1 MDSTAKHDGKVLAGL
16 VLTFVAF
23 ASIIPDIGFR
33 ITTMGFVWTLYRFV
47 IPVSLVFAFVLC
59 QGKSL
64 VKKSSMS
71 FYMTMLM
78 GFWVVYGIALLLI
91 SNYSDKHAGFI
102 ELLALANG
110 FFVFVIIGMIGIS
123 EDGFKKISQVIV
135 FSLNALLLM
144 AFFEIITAKH
154 LPTSFFYDTKANA
167 YNGISPHAATG
178 FLYNVND
185 FSAMITCLLP
195 VVLVCW
201 KSKLRWIS
209 IAALMAVNFINDA
222 TACNLAII
230 ACLMFYFI
238 TNDKIG
244 QGRRFIRKGLVIAA
258 ALAGAFIV
266 LFGQSFLG
274 NRNDILGSLSRQVT
288 NLKNSNG
295 SLWKRVTIYKD
306 SFSGFINSK
315 CIGNGPSSFATY
327 FAKHPSESHLVNPH
341 ALLVEILF
349 EYGIIIFVWY
359 VGMIIMIFKKALHCY
374 NCDDNRENKK
384 QFMMI
389 MMIII
394 VYVIVGFAPSA
405 FLGYAYQWLILALCC
420 IRLDITKNRR
430 IEYA

>member
-59 QGKSL
+59 EGKSFI
-64 VKKSSMS
+64 KKSSMS
-71 FYMTMLM
+71 FYMTMFM

-91 SNYSDKHAGFI
+91 SQYSDKHAGII
-102 ELLALANG
+102 ELLSLTNG
-110 FFVFVIIGMIGIS
+110 LLVFVIVSMIGIT
-123 EDGFKKISQVIV
+123 EDGFNKISKAIV
-135 FSLNALLLM
+135 FSLNALLLL

-154 LPTSFFYDTKANA
+154 LPTSFFYDTEANA
-167 YNGISPHAATG
+167 FNGISPHSATG
-178 FLYNVND
+178 FMYNVND
-185 FSAMITCLLP
+185 FSAMITCLFP

-201 KSKLRWIS
+201 KSPLRWVSTLAI
-209 IAALMAVNFINDA
+209 MAVNMVNDS
-222 TACNLAII
+222 TSCNLAII

-238 TNDKIG
+238 TNDQIG
-244 QGRRFIRKGLVIAA
+244 QGRRFIRKALVIAA
-258 ALAGAFIV
+258 ALAAAFIV
-266 LFGQSFLG
+266 LFGQSILG

-288 NLKNSNG
+288 NLRNSNG

-306 SFSGFINSK
+306 SFSAFFNSRFI
-315 CIGNGPSSFATY
+315 GLGPSSFTNY
-327 FAKHPSESHLVNPH
+327 FTRHPSASPLVNPH

-349 EYGIIIFVWY
+349 EYGIIIFVWFL
-359 VGMIIMIFKKALHCY
+359 VMLVKIFKKALHCY
-374 NCDDNRENKK
+374 NRDNDRENKK

-389 MMIII
+389 MMIVI
-394 VYVIVGFAPSA
+394 VYFIVGFAPSS

-420 IRLDITKNRR
+420 IRLDITNNRR

>member
-16 VLTFVAF
+16 VLIFVAF

-47 IPVSLVFAFVLC
+47 IPASLVFAFVLC
-59 QGKSL
+59 EGKSL
-64 VKKSSMS
+64 VKKSSMT
-71 FYMTMLM
+71 FYMTMFM
-78 GFWVVYGIALLLI
+78 GFWVIYGIALLLI
-91 SNYSDKHAGFI
+91 SRYSDKHAGFI

-110 FFVFVIIGMIGIS
+110 FFVFVIVGMIGIT
-123 EDGFKKISQVIV
+123 EDGFQKISKVIV
-135 FSLNALLLM
+135 VLLNVLLLLG
-144 AFFEIITAKH
+144 FFEIITAKH
-154 LPTSFFYDTKANA
+154 LPTSFFYDTEANA
-167 YNGISPHAATG
+167 YNGISLHAATG

-185 FSAMITCLLP
+185 FSAMITCLFP

-201 KSKLRWIS
+201 KSYFRWGTTAGI
-209 IAALMAVNFINDA
+209 MFINLVNDA
-222 TACNLAII
+222 TSCNLAII

-244 QGRRFIRKGLVIAA
+244 HGRRFIRKTLVIGT
-258 ALAGAFIV
+258 ALVGAFIV
-266 LFGQSFLG
+266 FFGQSFLG
-274 NRNDILGSLSRQVT
+274 GRNDILGALSRQIT

-295 SLWKRVTIYKD
+295 SLWKRITIYQD
-306 SFSGFINSK
+306 SVSVFINSK
-315 CIGNGPSSFATY
+315 CIGLGPSSFTTY
-327 FAKHPSESHLVNPH
+327 FTKHPSASNLVNPH
-341 ALLVEILF
+341 ALLVEIFF

-359 VGMIIMIFKKALHCY
+359 IGMIVAIFKKALHCY
-374 NCDDNRENKK
+374 NSDNNRDNKN

-389 MMIII
+389 MMIVI

>member
-16 VLTFVAF
+16 VLIFVAF

-47 IPVSLVFAFVLC
+47 IPASLVFAFVLC
-59 QGKSL
+59 EGKSL
-64 VKKSSMS
+64 VKKSSMT
-71 FYMTMLM
+71 FYMTMFM
-78 GFWVVYGIALLLI
+78 GFWVIYGIALLLI
-91 SNYSDKHAGFI
+91 SRYSDKHAGFI

-110 FFVFVIIGMIGIS
+110 FFVFVIIGMIGIT
-123 EDGFKKISQVIV
+123 EDGFQKISKAIV
-135 FSLNALLLM
+135 FSLNALLVL
-144 AFFEIITAKH
+144 AFFEIITARH

-185 FSAMITCLLP
+185 FSAMITCLFP

-201 KSKLRWIS
+201 RSKLRWIT
-209 IAALMAVNFINDA
+209 ILAIMAVNMVNDS
-222 TACNLAII
+222 TSCNLAII

-244 QGRRFIRKGLVIAA
+244 QGRRFIRKALVIGV
-258 ALAGAFIV
+258 ALVGAFIV
-266 LFGQSFLG
+266 LFGQSILG
-274 NRNDILGSLSRQVT
+274 GRNDILGALSRQVT

-306 SFSGFINSK
+306 SVSAFIGSK
-315 CIGNGPSSFATY
+315 GIGLGPSSFTPY
-327 FAKHPSESHLVNPH
+327 FTKHPSASNLANPH
-341 ALLVEILF
+341 AVLVEILF

-359 VGMIIMIFKKALHCY
+359 VGMMVAIFKKALHCY
-374 NCDDNRENKK
+374 NSDKNRDNKK

-389 MMIII
+389 MMIVI
-394 VYVIVGFAPSA
+394 VYIFVGFAPSA